1 LINHRKG
8 GILIFG
14 RLLRIVHMGR
24 LDQGIAE
31 HMSRRHVLACAA
43 AAGIVPVVFPSSILA
58 QNAAVT
64 GQITLMAYAGI
75 FQDNYMRTVVE
86 PFQKA
91 FPNVKVNYAAGG
103 TSAQML
109 GTIRAQKA
117 DPQVDVVIFDVSTS
131 GIGNAE
137 GLFSKITPE
146 EAPSLNDLQAEAR
159 AVGGPFGPAVT
170 FDHLVLVFDK
180 QNLNPPL
187 TKLADLWRPDL
198 KGLVALAAPPNI
210 QGLALTAMVTKM
222 EGGNHAQ
229 SIDAGIRKLKDL
241 SASVQTFEPNPDGYT
256 LILNGVVRVATGWNA
271 RAQLYSDETNG
282 RLGVVLPPE
291 GSVFQINTINIP
303 EGAKNRAAAVAFVNF
318 ALSREAQ
325 KAFTERMF
333 YAPTNAKADVAASA
347 LARTAASPENR
358 QRMIPVDW
366 AEIAKV
372 RDQWNNRWRREI
384 ISAR

>member
-1 LINHRKG
+1 MRDPRQLI
-8 GILIFG
+8 
-14 RLLRIVHMGR
+14 RL
-24 LDQGIAE
+24 
-31 HMSRRHVLACAA
+31 SRRAVMGGAA
-43 AAGIVPVVFPSSILA
+43 ATALAGAARA
-58 QNAAVT
+58 QNTALS
-64 GQITLMAYAGI
+64 GEITLMAYAGI
-75 FQDNYMRTVVE
+75 FQDNYIRTVVE
-86 PFQKA
+86 PFQRA
-91 FPNVKVNYAAGG
+91 FPNVKVKYAAGG

-109 GTIRAQKA
+109 GTVRAQKA

-131 GIGNAE
+131 GIGNTE
-137 GLFSKITPE
+137 GLFSRITPE
-146 EAPSLNDLQAEAR
+146 EAPSLNDLYPEAR
-159 AVGGPFGPAVT
+159 TVGGAFGPAVT
-170 FDHLVLVFDK
+170 FDHLVLVFDR

-187 TKLADLWRPDL
+187 TRLADLWRPDL

-210 QGLALTAMVTKM
+210 QGLALTAMTTKM

-229 SIDAGIRKLKDL
+229 SIDAGIRKLREL
-241 SASVQTFEPNPDGYT
+241 APSVQTYEPNPDGYT

-291 GSVFQINTINIP
+291 GSVFQINTINVV
-303 EGAKNRAAAVAFVNF
+303 EGSRNRAAAIAFVNY

-333 YAPTNAKADVAASA
+333 YAPTNGKADVAASA

-358 QRMIPVDW
+358 SRMIPVDW